1 MSNPFEI
8 APPQI
13 ADIELHDAIPSPFDA
28 SAEDDAEAGLHAE
41 INGRRAAAEN
51 PAALRLARAM

>member
-8 APPQI
+8 TAPQV
-13 ADIELHDAIPSPFDA
+13 ADIELHDAVPSPFDA
-28 SAEDDAEAGLHAE
+28 SGEDDAEALLHAE

-51 PAALRLARAM
+51 PTALRLARAL